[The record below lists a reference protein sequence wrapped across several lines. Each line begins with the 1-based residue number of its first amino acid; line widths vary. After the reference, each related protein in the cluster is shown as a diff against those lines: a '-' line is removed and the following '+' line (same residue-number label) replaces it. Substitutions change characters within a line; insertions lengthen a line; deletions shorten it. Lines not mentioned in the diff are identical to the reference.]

1 MTEEEKKARRAER
14 RKARKAAASAAVQA
28 EETKPKR
35 ERKRKAKAVEE
46 APVEE
51 EKPKR
56 KRKKAA
62 VADEVAEEPTV
73 TINGREV
80 SKELAERKITVIC
93 EPQKP
98 KKKAEPKKYPNG
110 EYVHE
115 PKNLTQLK
123 SYVTTYFRAM
133 KWKNREGDFT
143 FPDSNVHIRD
153 FKLTKLREEKA
164 IKIEFKAVI
173 LTKKVML
180 AKNIEKIYTIA
191 NHKQVRTDIIN
202 VFREVKNTKLVK
214 GDTVKEKE
222 LLKRGWCKVY

>member
-1 MTEEEKKARRAER
+1 MTDEEKKARRAER
-14 RKARKAAASAAVQA
+14 RKARKAAAAAVT
-28 EETKPKR
+28 ETAPEKTKKTR
-35 ERKRKAKAVEE
+35 RSKKAKAKTE

-51 EKPKR
+51 TKF
-56 KRKKAA
+56 
-62 VADEVAEEPTV
+62 V
-73 TINGREV
+73 TINGHDV
-80 SKELAERKITVIC
+80 SKELAERKVTVIC
-93 EPQKP
+93 EPVKT

-110 EYVHE
+110 EYVPE

>member
-14 RKARKAAASAAVQA
+14 RKARKAAAAAVT
-28 EETKPKR
+28 ETAPPKTKKTR
-35 ERKRKAKAVEE
+35 QSKKAKTEE
-46 APVEE
+46 PVEE
-51 EKPKR
+51 
-56 KRKKAA
+56 
-62 VADEVAEEPTV
+62 TQFV
-73 TINGREV
+73 TINGHDV
-80 SKELAERKITVIC
+80 SKELAERKVTVIC
-93 EPQKP
+93 EPVKP

-110 EYVHE
+110 EYVPE

-191 NHKQVRTDIIN
+191 NHKQVRADIIN

>member
-1 MTEEEKKARRAER
+1 MTDEEKKARRAER
-14 RKARKAAASAAVQA
+14 RKARKAAAAAVTETA
-28 EETKPKR
+28 PAKTKKTRRSKKDKAKTETTVEETQF
-35 ERKRKAKAVEE
+35 
-46 APVEE
+46 
-51 EKPKR
+51 
-56 KRKKAA
+56 
-62 VADEVAEEPTV
+62 V
-73 TINGREV
+73 TINGHEV
-80 SKELAERKITVIC
+80 SKEIAERKVTVIC
-93 EPQKP
+93 EPVKP

-110 EYVHE
+110 EYVPE

-153 FKLTKLREEKA
+153 FKLAKLREEKA

-202 VFREVKNTKLVK
+202 VFREVKNTKLAK